1 MRLCQ
6 VKHIIPKI
14 ILSTGEPGGI
24 GPDILIKGCYQS
36 FAAALV
42 VIGDPG
48 MIAHRA
54 RRLGLD
60 VRILECDGLPEAAIH
75 QPGVLQVI
83 PESLEDHSSPGQLNP
98 GNSRY
103 VVRCI
108 DGAVDRCLS
117 GQFDAM
123 VTAPV
128 HKGVINEAGISF
140 SGHTEWIAKRT
151 GVEQPVMLLAGANI
165 KVCLA
170 TTHLSVRDVPDQI
183 TGDRLEKVLT
193 VMLQEFRRLFGL
205 ERPKI
210 GVCGLNPHAGEGG
223 HLGTEE
229 IDTIIPVIRKFQQAG
244 HWVYGPFPADTIFTG
259 KYLKQYHGI
268 LAMYHDQ
275 GLPVVKHAGFG
286 EVVNVTLGLPIIR
299 TSVDHGT
306 ALDLAGTGEANE
318 SSLVAAINLAIQLSG
333 NQVSV
338 S

>member
-1 MRLCQ
+1 MTGPY
-6 VKHIIPKI
+6 PKI
-14 ILSTGEPGGI
+14 IISTGEPGGI
-24 GPDILIKGCYQS
+24 GPDILIKSGYRN

-48 MIAHRA
+48 MIAQRA
-54 RRLGLD
+54 RQLGVD
-60 VRILECDGLPEAAIH
+60 IRIVECDGLPEAAIH
-75 QPGVLQVI
+75 QPGVLPVI
-83 PESLEDHSSPGQLNP
+83 PESLENPSRPGQLNP

-108 DGAVDRCLS
+108 DSAVDRCLS
-117 GQFDAM
+117 RQFDAM

-151 GVEQPVMLLAGANI
+151 GTEQPVMLLAGADI
-165 KVCLA
+165 KVCLV
-170 TTHLSVRDVPDQI
+170 TTHLSLRDVPDRV
-183 TGDRLEKVLT
+183 TDDRLERVLL

-205 ERPKI
+205 EKPKI

-229 IDTIIPVIRKFQQAG
+229 IDTIIPVIQKLQQAG
-244 HWVYGPFPADTIFTG
+244 HRVDGPFPADTIFTG
-259 KYLKQYHGI
+259 KYLEQYHGI

-275 GLPVVKHAGFG
+275 GLPVIKHAGFG
-286 EVVNVTLGLPIIR
+286 EVVNVTLGLPIVR

-333 NQVSV
+333 TRASAP
-338 S
+338 